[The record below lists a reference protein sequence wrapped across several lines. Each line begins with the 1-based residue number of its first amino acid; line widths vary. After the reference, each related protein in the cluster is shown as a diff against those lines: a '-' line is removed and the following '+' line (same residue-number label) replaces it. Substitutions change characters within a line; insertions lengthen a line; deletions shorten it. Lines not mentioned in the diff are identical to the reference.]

1 MYNYKAKVV
10 RVVDGDTVDL
20 KVDLG
25 FHISANERFRIK
37 DIDTPEIWRPS
48 CESEL
53 EHGRNAK
60 EFAQKL
66 LPVGSTVI
74 VASSKLGIYG
84 RWIGEITLLDSKNY
98 AEVMIENG
106 FEKLETYYDDI
117 L

>member
-53 EHGRNAK
+53 EHD
-60 EFAQKL
+60 
-66 LPVGSTVI
+66 
-74 VASSKLGIYG
+74 LGIG
-84 RWIGEITLLDSKNY
+84 SGCHFAGCLVCSRNCQGIG
-98 AEVMIENG
+98 
-106 FEKLETYYDDI
+106 
-117 L
+117 